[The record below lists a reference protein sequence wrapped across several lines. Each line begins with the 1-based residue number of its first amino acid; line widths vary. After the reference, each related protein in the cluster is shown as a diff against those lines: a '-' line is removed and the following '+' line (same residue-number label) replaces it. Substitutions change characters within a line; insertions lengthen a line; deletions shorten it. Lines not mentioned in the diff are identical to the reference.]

1 MSEQTSSAKFG
12 FPASFY
18 IANAMEIFER
28 LAWYGFFTLSSLY
41 MTTPLEQGGVGF
53 TESQRGALQGI
64 IPFFLYI
71 LPVVTGALA
80 DRYGYRKMFLLSFLI
95 MAPSYYFLG
104 EAKSFGSFFLA
115 FFAVALGAA
124 CFKPVVQG
132 TISLTTNDENRG
144 VGFGVFYTMVNVG
157 GFLGPLVAGYVRAIS
172 WDAVFMMSSLWICV
186 NFIPAIFFYKDPR
199 DAAEVKAKS
208 VASLSQVL
216 KEAQEVLGNGR
227 FALLVFPCIV
237 FLMCAGAD
245 WLSYPQAFSGIVAWL
260 VINYVWDKFL
270 CKPEGGWLR
279 EKIHVSNVPFALYLG
294 ILTGFWAV
302 YNQLFYTLPLYLR
315 DYIDTGDLVAFIGTF
330 GQGAVDF
337 FAHVN
342 VEQLSEKLQK
352 LAALEVLPSAAA
364 LQEQLVHLKVR
375 LPLAEII
382 PALEALK
389 SAPELSLASHQLA
402 ESWTESYRQ
411 VNPEYIVNTG
421 FAAIIFCQ
429 IGVSY
434 ICQKF
439 KTIQVLIAGVAIF
452 VIGIAVALI
461 SGDAALGGTAVFI
474 AVMLMSFGEMVTVP
488 KSQEY
493 VASIA
498 PKSQA
503 ALYMGYYFVSMALGF
518 LFAGLLS
525 GWGYGTVAKEW
536 QQPELMWFMFAG
548 IGVLT
553 CLALFWFNRRYL
565 VK

>member
-1 MSEQTSSAKFG
+1 MSEQPSSTKFG

-132 TISLTTNDENRG
+132 TISLTTNAKNRG

-172 WDAVFMMSSLWICV
+172 WDAVFMMSSLWICI

-208 VASLSQVL
+208 AASLSQVL

-227 FALLVFPCIV
+227 FALLIFPCIV

-245 WLSYPQAFSGIVAWL
+245 WLSYPQAFGGIVAWL
-260 VINYVWDKFL
+260 IINYVWDKFL
-270 CKPEGGWLR
+270 CKPGEGWLR

-342 VEQLSEKLQK
+342 IEQLSEKLQK
-352 LAALEVLPSAAA
+352 LAALESLPSAPA

-382 PALEALK
+382 PALETLK
-389 SAPELSLASHQLA
+389 SAPELSAASHQLA
-402 ESWTESYRQ
+402 ESWAVNYRQ

-429 IGVSY
+429 IAVSY
-434 ICQKF
+434 VCQKF

-452 VIGIAVALI
+452 VVGIAVALI
-461 SGDAALGGTAVFI
+461 SGDVALGGTTVFI

-553 CLALFWFNRRYL
+553 CLGLFWFNRRYL

>member
-132 TISLTTNDENRG
+132 TISLTTNDKNRG
-144 VGFGVFYTMVNVG
+144 IGFGVFYTMVNVG

-208 VASLSQVL
+208 AASLSQVL

-260 VINYVWDKFL
+260 AINYVWDKFL

-382 PALEALK
+382 PALETLK

-553 CLALFWFNRRYL
+553 CLGLFWFNRRYL

>member
-208 VASLSQVL
+208 AASLSQVL

-260 VINYVWDKFL
+260 AINYVWDKFL

-474 AVMLMSFGEMVTVP
+474 AVILMSFGEMVTVP

-553 CLALFWFNRRYL
+553 CLGLFWFNRRYL